1 MIKNLV
7 INGCSFTADQKN
19 TTWASV
25 LANYFL
31 DIEYYNI
38 AAGAAGNDY
47 ICNSTIN
54 YLEQQQLDPGNTL
67 VLIMW
72 SGTGRKDLNV
82 AGEWWYYLH
91 DDYPHGRRHGEQ
103 YYLFSGGLTNSWTTN
118 KTTKKIFEWLYKLS
132 DPTTLCQN
140 SMMNF
145 LNLENYLKANGYQ
158 YRFTSYVNYWDPATE
173 SNFNAG
179 DYSIGYFCKDY
190 PLYQKYNFSNW
201 FFVNDRK
208 DCLAEFALQ
217 LNELDYT
224 SHPTIAGHTMFAKQI
239 VVPLLDTI
247 FTN

>member
-7 INGCSFTADQKN
+7 INGCSFTADQN
-19 TTWASV
+19 NTWASV
-25 LANYFL
+25 LKNYFL

-38 AAGAAGNDY
+38 ACEAAGNDY

-54 YLEQQQLDPGNTL
+54 YLEQLQLDPSNTL

-72 SGTGRKDLNV
+72 SGTGRKDLNI
-82 AGEWWYYLH
+82 AGEWWYHLH
-91 DDYPHGRRHGEQ
+91 DNYTYGSRHGEQ

-158 YRFTSYVNYWDPATE
+158 YRFTSYVNYWDPVTQ

-190 PLYQKYNFSNW
+190 ALYQKYNFANW

-217 LNELDYT
+217 LNELDDT
-224 SHPTIAGHTMFAKQI
+224 GHPTLAGHTMFAKQI
-239 VVPLLDTI
+239 VIPLLTAI